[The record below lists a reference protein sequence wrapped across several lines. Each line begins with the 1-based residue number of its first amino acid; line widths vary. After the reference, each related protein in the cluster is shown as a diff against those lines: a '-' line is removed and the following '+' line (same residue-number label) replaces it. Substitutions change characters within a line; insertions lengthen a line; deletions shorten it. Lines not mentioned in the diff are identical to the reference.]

1 MPPSLAKRHIP
12 LRTKSLAP
20 LHLLSEE
27 PLVRGHAAWALGR
40 IGTAEAVAGLRQ
52 QLGVEEDAY
61 VKKEIEEAI
70 SEQRKVARR
79 GLIRISVFN
88 EARKLPKTA

>member
-1 MPPSLAKRHIP
+1 MPPSPAERHSL

-40 IGTAEAVAGLRQ
+40 IGITERLAGLHRQ
-52 QLGVEEDAY
+52 LQIEEDDH
-61 VKKEIEEAI
+61 VKLEIEEAI
-70 SEQRKVARR
+70 
-79 GLIRISVFN
+79 G
-88 EARKLPKTA
+88 EAEKSCPVVPG